1 MNLGNYGQDVHS
13 NVKTLKRHS
22 QFQRMSILKIS
33 IPLEIVLLMLE
44 QNTIHVLVVMLR
56 KYLIKENMMN
66 KEQALQKLDALE
78 KEAQALRKIIE
89 APEKEERLLEVNG
102 STDDMYIWALRVCA
116 DKNILDEYYKAFKT
130 FLLLRQQEG
139 SEPPKDGEQWCI
151 VCNSSTVELYVS
163 SFIHQ
168 DNKINRLIP
177 SFKTVEY
184 AQKAINFVGEENII
198 HMFKTFHGIYDE

>member
-13 NVKTLKRHS
+13 DVRTVKRHS

-44 QNTIHVLVVMLR
+44 QNIIHVLVVILR
-56 KYLIKENMMN
+56 NYLIREKDVN

-78 KEAQALRKIIE
+78 KEAQVLRKIIE
-89 APEKEERLLEVNG
+89 APEKTSSLLEKPSQEAIEAWQVCI
-102 STDDMYIWALRVCA
+102 SSDDVISG
-116 DKNILDEYYKAFKT
+116 NYYKAFKT
-130 FLLLRQQEG
+130 FILLRQQEG